1 VLKEIVNAQAHVS
14 PCGKMTARYQ
24 QAADK
29 FNSDPT
35 TRWET
40 DHKHVKDRF
49 FRLKDNFEK
58 LDKTRRDKSGVE
70 EELTPTEKLLV
81 TMVEECDAHKQ
92 RTDAER
98 KEKTATEEEL
108 TRKGKVVRDL
118 AMSCR
123 TEGAASGMSALESE
137 NDKGGSKKT
146 RARSRAR
153 THADNGDEEEIVASL
168 ERAEAR
174 KEELASR
181 KLSLREQRLAHDRA
195 LLEEALQRRTE
206 DRAER
211 LRRKAQ
217 DTDAAETARVE
228 RAALTRA
235 LEALANRK
243 TSSGN

>member
-1 VLKEIVNAQAHVS
+1 
-14 PCGKMTARYQ
+14 MTARYQ

-49 FRLKDNFEK
+49 FRLKDNFENLYK
-58 LDKTRRDKSGVE
+58 ICRDKSGVE
-70 EELTPTEKLLV
+70 EELTPTEKMLV

-98 KEKTATEEEL
+98 REKTATEEEL
-108 TRKGKVVRDL
+108 TRKGKVVREL

-123 TEGAASGMSALESE
+123 TEGAASCMSALESE
-137 NDKGGSKKT
+137 NDKGESKKT

-153 THADNGDEEEIVASL
+153 TQADNGDDEEIFALL

-174 KEELASR
+174 KEELATR
-181 KLSLREQRLAHDRA
+181 
-195 LLEEALQRRTE
+195 QRRAE

-211 LRRKAQ
+211 LRREAQ
-217 DTDAAETARVE
+217 DTDTAETARVE

-235 LEALANRK
+235 LEALANNK

>member
-1 VLKEIVNAQAHVS
+1 MLKEIVNAQAHVS
-14 PCGKMTARYQ
+14 PWGKMTARYQ

-49 FRLKDNFEK
+49 FRLKDNFENLYK
-58 LDKTRRDKSGVE
+58 ICRDKSGVE
-70 EELTPTEKLLV
+70 EELTPTEKMLV

-98 KEKTATEEEL
+98 REKTATEEEL
-108 TRKGKVVRDL
+108 TRKGKVVREL

-123 TEGAASGMSALESE
+123 TEGAASCMSALESE

-153 THADNGDEEEIVASL
+153 TQADNGDEEEIVALL
-168 ERAEAR
+168 EPAEAR

-181 KLSLREQRLAHDRA
+181 KLSLREQQLAHDRA
-195 LLEEALQRRTE
+195 LLEEALQRR
-206 DRAER
+206 AEIGLSACGGR
-211 LRRKAQ
+211 HK
-217 DTDAAETARVE
+217 T
-228 RAALTRA
+228 LTLQRQHV
-235 LEALANRK
+235 L
-243 TSSGN
+243 SGRP